1 MPDYLLIAE
10 LLGFGTGT
18 VLSVLLVL
26 LIRRTAYRSPG
37 TPLLGLCALLWNV
50 FGLIVH
56 LLIFAGLPQNT
67 LSVGLARAV
76 CMSGGAMFP
85 ISFLQLWTQ
94 PAAKDSWHGRASK
107 WLVRVAKFNAAW
119 IVASLFACPFFAS
132 PFLMRETSHVVA
144 INASVMMT
152 AGAFLLV

>member
-56 LLIFAGLPQNT
+56 VLIFAGLPQNT

-85 ISFLQLWTQ
+85 ISFLQLWSQ
-94 PAAKDSWHGRASK
+94 PTSPENWHSRASR
-107 WLVRVAKFNAAW
+107 WLVSRIMN
-119 IVASLFACPFFAS
+119 SLLTNGQANSA
-132 PFLMRETSHVVA
+132 
-144 INASVMMT
+144 
-152 AGAFLLV
+152 

>member
-50 FGLIVH
+50 FGLIAN
-56 LLIFAGLPQNT
+56 LLIVAGLPPVAS
-67 LSVGLARAV
+67 SVVLARAIYL
-76 CMSGGAMFP
+76 SGGALFP
-85 ISFLQLWTQ
+85 ISFLQLWSL
-94 PAAKDSWHGRASK
+94 PAVVGGWHSQASR
-107 WLVRVAKFNAAW
+107 WLIHAAKFNAVW
-119 IVASLFACPFFAS
+119 IAALLFACPFVAS
-132 PFLMRETSHVVA
+132 QAFMRFSSHAVA
-144 INASVMMT
+144 WNASVLMT
-152 AGAFLLV
+152 AGAF